1 MKIDENSVISK
12 RRRRV
17 RALWPPRE
25 LRGAPRGKRW
35 RRGEDLRARARG
47 PSPPPPGEEP
57 APGAGPGGHRRAGR
71 RRRSGTGGSARARR
85 PPRAQSGPSAAEQ
98 SRGASR
104 SGRYA
109 ASGGAFSS
117 FPGSSRKH
125 SPETLAHPTIRNTK
139 ENGDS

>member
-1 MKIDENSVISK
+1 MASA
-12 RRRRV
+12 RT
-17 RALWPPRE
+17 P
-25 LRGAPRGKRW
+25 RGA
-35 RRGEDLRARARG
+35 RREAIAARG
-47 PSPPPPGEEP
+47 GPEGQ
-57 APGAGPGGHRRAGR
+57 GAGPEPTPSRGGAGAGGGARRAQARGAAASQRDGR
-71 RRRSGTGGSARARR
+71 VGAGQQAAA
-85 PPRAQSGPSAAEQ
+85 RAQSGPSAAEQ